1 MAFKCN
7 QEPVVIMCDLTM
19 MDSDYEENC
28 SVIDLTS
35 DSSYMDVDDQEYHC
49 QEEFEEEEGVYYY
62 DDQAPSSFEVFKDE
76 DGNFFEEE
84 NDYFDTKG
92 EDFWFDDEFSIP
104 ATTSTPNHGN
114 DDLDLVDLTLVD
126 KENVPLLSFPK

>member
-1 MAFKCN
+1 MAFKYN
-7 QEPVVIMCDLTM
+7 AEPEIIMWDLTV
-19 MDSDYEENC
+19 MDSDDDDDNC
-28 SVIDLTS
+28 SIIDLTS
-35 DSSYMDVDDQEYHC
+35 DSYMDVDDEEEYC
-49 QEEFEEEEGVYYY
+49 DQEEHDGVCYYD

-92 EDFWFDDEFSIP
+92 ENFWFDDEFSIP
-104 ATTSTPNHGN
+104 ATSTPSHGD

-126 KENVPLLSFPK
+126 EQNVPFLPFPK